1 MLPTRRHR
9 AAKLVFFVLPLF
21 LVLFALFVWAVQ
33 SLWNGL
39 LPDIFGVK
47 AITYWQALGVMVL
60 SWILFGGF
68 RGGRSRGRHWRD
80 YGMRR
85 RWQRMTPAEREE
97 FLQGLRARWSAGPET
112 SPPPPAPGDP
122 RT

>member
-1 MLPTRRHR
+1 MLPSRRHR
-9 AAKLVFFVLPLF
+9 VARLFFLVFPLF
-21 LVLFALFVWAVQ
+21 LILFALFVWAVQ

-60 SWILFGGF
+60 CWILFGGF
-68 RGGRSRGRHWRD
+68 RGARSRGGHWD

-97 FLQGLRARWSAGPET
+97 FLQGLRTRWSGAECGAP
-112 SPPPPAPGDP
+112 PPPPAAGAPQS
-122 RT
+122 